1 LLISIVL
8 KKIKKQHLSRKSI
21 IFGFMEYI
29 ELEFKVSP
37 QELGNEILVAELA
50 ELGFESFSET
60 EESLK
65 AYIQAHL
72 YDENALNNISIFS
85 FDTFKVDYSSKLIAD
100 QNWNATWEENY
111 PPVVIDNRVAIRA
124 PFHPAFT
131 EVEFDI
137 VIEPKMSFGT
147 AHHATTAQMISYILK
162 QDLKGLNILDMG
174 SGTAV
179 LAILASMR
187 GAKHIDAIDN
197 DEWAYNNAVENV
209 ERNNITNI
217 SVELGDASLLKDR
230 KYDLVIANINRN
242 ILLNDIKHYAA
253 SMHKSNLL
261 LLSGFY
267 ESDIEML
274 SAEALKYGLVYQEH
288 TIDRD
293 WVAGVWKMI

>member
-1 LLISIVL
+1 
-8 KKIKKQHLSRKSI
+8 
-21 IFGFMEYI
+21 MEYI
-29 ELEFKVSP
+29 ELEFKISP

-60 EESLK
+60 EDSLK
-65 AYIQAHL
+65 AYIQSSV
-72 YDENALNNISIFS
+72 YDEKAVKEMPIFNM
-85 FDTFKVDYSSKLIAD
+85 DTFKVEFSTSLIAD
-100 QNWNATWEENY
+100 QNWNAKWEENY
-111 PPVVIDNRVAIRA
+111 PPVVIEDRVAIRA
-124 PFHPAFT
+124 PFHPPFT

-162 QDLKGLNILDMG
+162 QDVKGLNLLDMG

-187 GAKHIDAIDN
+187 GANHIDAIDN
-197 DEWAYNNAVENV
+197 DEWAYNNAIENV
-209 ERNNITNI
+209 SRNNIKNI
-217 SVELGDASLLKDR
+217 SVELGDADLLKGR
-230 KYDLVIANINRN
+230 EYDLVIANINRN

-253 SMHKSNLL
+253 CMHKSNLL

-267 ESDIEML
+267 ESDIEIL

>member
-1 LLISIVL
+1 
-8 KKIKKQHLSRKSI
+8 
-21 IFGFMEYI
+21 MEYI

-37 QELGNEILVAELA
+37 QEPGNEILVAELV

-60 EESLK
+60 EDSLK
-65 AYIQAHL
+65 AYIQAPL
-72 YDENALNNISIFS
+72 YNENAVNNMSIFG
-85 FDTFKVDYSSKLIAD
+85 FDTFKVEYISKLIAD
-100 QNWNATWEENY
+100 QNWNAKWEENY
-111 PPVVIDNRVAIRA
+111 PPVVIENRVAIRA
-124 PFHPAFT
+124 PFHPAFN

-162 QDLKGLNILDMG
+162 QEVKGLNVLDMG

-197 DEWAYNNAVENV
+197 DEWAYNNAIENV

-217 SVELGDASLLKDR
+217 SVELGDAKLINGR
-230 KYDLVIANINRN
+230 EYDLVIANINRN
-242 ILLNDIKHYAA
+242 ILLNDIKHYA
-253 SMHKSNLL
+253 SCMHKSNVL

-267 ESDIEML
+267 ESDIEIL
-274 SAEALKYGLVYQEH
+274 NKEASKYGLIYQEH
-288 TIDRD
+288 TLDRD
-293 WVAGVWKMI
+293 WVAGVWKMV

>member
-1 LLISIVL
+1 
-8 KKIKKQHLSRKSI
+8 
-21 IFGFMEYI
+21 MEYI

-60 EESLK
+60 EDSLK
-65 AYIQAHL
+65 AYIQSSF
-72 YDENALNNISIFS
+72 YDEKAVKAMSTFS
-85 FDTFKVDYSSKLIAD
+85 LVAFKVEISSLLIAD
-100 QNWNATWEENY
+100 QNWNAKWEENY
-111 PPVVIDNRVAIRA
+111 PPVVIEDRVAIRT
-124 PFHPAFT
+124 PFHPPFT

-162 QDLKGLNILDMG
+162 QEVKGLNILDMG

-187 GAKHIDAIDN
+187 GANHIDAIDN

-209 ERNNITNI
+209 SRNNIKNI
-217 SVELGDASLLKDR
+217 TVEFGDADLLKGR
-230 KYDLVIANINRN
+230 EYDLVIANINRN

-253 SMHKSNLL
+253 CMHKSNLL

-267 ESDIEML
+267 ESDIEIL
-274 SAEALKYGLVYQEH
+274 SAEASKYGLVYQEH

>member
-1 LLISIVL
+1 
-8 KKIKKQHLSRKSI
+8 
-21 IFGFMEYI
+21 MEYI

-37 QELGNEILVAELA
+37 QEPGNEILVAELV

-60 EESLK
+60 EDSLK
-65 AYIQAHL
+65 AYIQAPL
-72 YDENALNNISIFS
+72 YNENAVNNMSIFG
-85 FDTFKVDYSSKLIAD
+85 FDTFKVEYISKLIAD
-100 QNWNATWEENY
+100 QNWNAKWEENY
-111 PPVVIDNRVAIRA
+111 PPVVIENRVAIRA
-124 PFHPAFT
+124 PFHPAFN

-162 QDLKGLNILDMG
+162 QEVKGLNVLDMG

-197 DEWAYNNAVENV
+197 DEWAYNNAIENV

-217 SVELGDASLLKDR
+217 SVELGDAKLINGR
-230 KYDLVIANINRN
+230 EYDLVIANINRN
-242 ILLNDIKHYAA
+242 ILLNDIKHYA
-253 SMHKSNLL
+253 SCMHKSNVL

-267 ESDIEML
+267 ESDIEIL
-274 SAEALKYGLVYQEH
+274 NKEASKYGLIYQEH
-288 TIDRD
+288 TLDRD
-293 WVAGVWKMI
+293 WVAGVWKMF